1 MLGEY
6 ELKTISNIIMLA
18 LWRNKLKPSLL
29 SFHILKGFFL
39 SLSLDFF
46 NQVTVYIEKS
56 ERKTEPY
63 LCLLW
68 RSC

>member
-6 ELKTISNIIMLA
+6 ELKTITNIIMLA

-29 SFHILKGFFL
+29 SFDFLKGFF
-39 SLSLDFF
+39 SLSLNFF